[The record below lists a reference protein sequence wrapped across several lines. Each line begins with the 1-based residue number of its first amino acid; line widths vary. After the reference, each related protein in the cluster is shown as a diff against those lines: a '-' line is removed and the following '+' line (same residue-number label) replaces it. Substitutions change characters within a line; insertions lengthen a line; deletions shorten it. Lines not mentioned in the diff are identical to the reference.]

1 MPKTYRYTGPA
12 SVELACNKV
21 VSPGSDTTDVDPKH
35 PHDRALIDAELLVE
49 QPAQRTKA
57 APAAPS
63 PSTEGEQ

>member
-12 SVELACNKV
+12 PVELACSKV
-21 VSPGSDTTDVDPKH
+21 VSRGSDTTDVDPKH
-35 PHDRALIDAELLVE
+35 PHDRALIDAKQLTE
-49 QPAQRTKA
+49 QPAQKTKA